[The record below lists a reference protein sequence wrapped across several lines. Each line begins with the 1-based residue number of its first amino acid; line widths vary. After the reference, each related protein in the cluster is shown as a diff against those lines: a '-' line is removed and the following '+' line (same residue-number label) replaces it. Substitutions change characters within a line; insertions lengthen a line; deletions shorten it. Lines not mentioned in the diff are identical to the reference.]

1 MDMDNT
7 RELVKTVSLVL
18 PSGALGVINTV
29 AIIYLASDGTGIVK
43 DSKAIELAKQMGYSK
58 STWGY
63 YVKKLREFGVLDKRW
78 DNYVLPKKYIEQFER
93 FLKVVEIGDY
103 CKARDEI
110 RKLWEEADNPYTV
123 ALVVV
128 AINYLGLKDL
138 GTKENE
144 MRLEV
149 FAHAYKFT

>member
-1 MDMDNT
+1 MCIRD
-7 RELVKTVSLVL
+7 S
-18 PSGALGVINTV
+18 SGAVGVVNVVGVIYEV
-29 AIIYLASDGTGIVK
+29 SKGSGVVK
-43 DSKAIELAKQMGYSK
+43 DSEAIAYARQLGYSK

-78 DNYVLPKKYIEQFER
+78 DNYVLPKKYLEQYER
-93 FLKVVEIGDY
+93 FLKILEANDY
-103 CKARDEI
+103 CEARDEI

-138 GTKENE
+138 QPKENE

-149 FAHAYKFT
+149 FAHAYKTT